1 MEDLDA
7 RLRLANL
14 LSVCENEIQ
23 ALDDLRDPR
32 LKGVLQA
39 MATLRAEIVAATV
52 ALTNA
57 AGGEKPG

>member
-1 MEDLDA
+1 MEELDA
-7 RLRLANL
+7 RLRLTNL

-39 MATLRAEIVAATV
+39 MATLRAEMCGYRRAHEC
-52 ALTNA
+52 
-57 AGGEKPG
+57 GWRRESG